1 MDVRP
6 AKQQRTEPRQTS
18 IGAFF
23 TAPPKPPPG
32 PGRPVGAK
40 KRKRGRPPA
49 VPEPPRAE
57 VVARTRP
64 FSWAQAV
71 DPDPDPAGDV
81 EAKRRRAADSAE
93 EQPAA
98 APQPASTG
106 PKRVNYSKGEALA
119 KLTRAVHDWDNKS
132 GTYLLLGMD
141 FSQERFARLTEI
153 PYHTLRA
160 YICPNKGKRRELGKA
175 AGRTPAID
183 KESNQF
189 VVDVVRRKD
198 RANEGMSRREIG
210 DLLQDLAPHLSAKQ
224 AVRKVDS
231 IRQLHKSELTGI
243 VSAQASTTK
252 RTAIT
257 VEQQYRWHMVRRL
270 PSVVSPAL
278 HLARSSLRPRSVS
291 IIPSILTRATERGGS
306 LQVPA

>member
-1 MDVRP
+1 MGS
-6 AKQQRTEPRQTS
+6 AHNS
-18 IGAFF
+18 LASGAA
-23 TAPPKPPPG
+23 TAHRRDTDGRAPGQAAAHRAPPG
-32 PGRPVGAK
+32 PGRPVGVK

-132 GTYLLLGMD
+132 G
-141 FSQERFARLTEI
+141 
-153 PYHTLRA
+153 
-160 YICPNKGKRRELGKA
+160 
-175 AGRTPAID
+175 
-183 KESNQF
+183 
-189 VVDVVRRKD
+189 
-198 RANEGMSRREIG
+198 
-210 DLLQDLAPHLSAKQ
+210 
-224 AVRKVDS
+224 
-231 IRQLHKSELTGI
+231 
-243 VSAQASTTK
+243 
-252 RTAIT
+252 
-257 VEQQYRWHMVRRL
+257 
-270 PSVVSPAL
+270 
-278 HLARSSLRPRSVS
+278 
-291 IIPSILTRATERGGS
+291 
-306 LQVPA
+306 

>member
-1 MDVRP
+1 M
-6 AKQQRTEPRQTS
+6 
-18 IGAFF
+18 
-23 TAPPKPPPG
+23 
-32 PGRPVGAK
+32 
-40 KRKRGRPPA
+40 
-49 VPEPPRAE
+49 
-57 VVARTRP
+57 
-64 FSWAQAV
+64 
-71 DPDPDPAGDV
+71 
-81 EAKRRRAADSAE
+81 
-93 EQPAA
+93 
-98 APQPASTG
+98 
-106 PKRVNYSKGEALA
+106 
-119 KLTRAVHDWDNKS
+119 HDWDNKS

-141 FSQERFARLTEI
+141 FSVERFARLTEI

-160 YICPNKGKRRELGKA
+160 YICPNKGKRRVLGKA
-175 AGRTPAID
+175 AGRTSAID
-183 KESNQF
+183 NESNQF

-198 RANEGMSRREIG
+198 RANEGMNRREIG

-278 HLARSSLRPRSVS
+278 HLAQSSLRPRSVS
-291 IIPSILTRATERGGS
+291 IIPSVLTRATERGGS